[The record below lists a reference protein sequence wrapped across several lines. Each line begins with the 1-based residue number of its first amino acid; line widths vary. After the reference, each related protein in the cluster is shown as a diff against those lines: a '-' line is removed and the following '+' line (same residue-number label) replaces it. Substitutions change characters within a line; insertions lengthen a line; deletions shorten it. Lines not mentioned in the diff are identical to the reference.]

1 MKDEIRKC
9 ATILSNL
16 REGVIRDREER
27 LFEQEQRARRIA
39 SAERIRKYAQELGV
53 KLYEEGSV

>member
-16 REGVIRDREER
+16 RESVIRDREEE
-27 LFEQEQRARRIA
+27 LFAQEQRARRIA

-53 KLYEEGSV
+53 KLYEGGSV